1 VKRSLIAFALAF
13 GYSHAQADEPRPHLE
28 LPHQSL
34 TDGEDVK
41 LGPMSIPSSR
51 AERDSR
57 PLMIGGGIVV
67 LAAAMW
73 WGRKQRERFDRS
85 DARSETSSRA
95 TTESREDTD
104 ELQAAARGDQKD
116 DEA

>member
-1 VKRSLIAFALAF
+1 MKRASIVLALLFAGPA
-13 GYSHAQADEPRPHLE
+13 HAQERPHLE
-28 LPHQSL
+28 LPQQTL
-34 TDGEDVK
+34 TDGQKVK

-73 WGRKQRERFDRS
+73 WGRKKRERFDRE
-85 DARSETSSRA
+85 DRAAETPSRA

-104 ELQAAARGDQKD
+104 DLQAAARGD
-116 DEA
+116 DEAK